1 MQPLLNVKYFIV
13 YKKLCAGQTLEQG
26 GNEMDIRTATQMEKA
41 RRNAIAISTL
51 LIVMML
57 GITTTFIALSFVP
70 TGTEVIDNNGNQV
83 NGPSIPVVTSS
94 WVSPVDKSLG
104 TILKAADFDMVQY
117 NQTTKWYEYN
127 LGYTIGATAGT
138 DVVACYDGKVISVVE
153 NGDLS
158 NGKLVRIQHKDG
170 IETVYS
176 SLDSISVK
184 VGDEVKSGD
193 KIGTVGNS
201 AHYEVFDMP
210 HVRLMAYQN
219 GKPINPENFVEFT
232 DEDHK

>member
-1 MQPLLNVKYFIV
+1 M
-13 YKKLCAGQTLEQG
+13 CGGQTLWQG

-57 GITTTFIALSFVP
+57 GITSTFIALSFVP
-70 TGTEVIDNNGNQV
+70 STAEVIDNNNSNQV

-104 TILKAADFDMVQY
+104 TVLKAADFDMVQY

-127 LGYTIGATAGT
+127 LGYTIGAAAGT

-158 NGKLVRIQHKDG
+158 NGKLVRIQHKNG
-170 IETVYS
+170 VEMVYS
-176 SLDSISVK
+176 SLDAISVK

-193 KIGTVGNS
+193 RIGKVGNS
-201 AHYEVFDMP
+201 ANYEVFDMP
-210 HVRLMAYQN
+210 HVRLMAYQD
-219 GKPINPENFVEFT
+219 GKPVNPENFVEFS